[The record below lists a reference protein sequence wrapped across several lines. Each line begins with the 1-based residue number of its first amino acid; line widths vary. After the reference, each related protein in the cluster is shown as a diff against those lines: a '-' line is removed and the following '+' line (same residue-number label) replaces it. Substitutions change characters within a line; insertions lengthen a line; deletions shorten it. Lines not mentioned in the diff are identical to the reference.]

1 MTLEELKSS
10 GKLVEC
16 DQGTPE
22 WLMARL
28 GLVTASNFKFVTSG
42 GVGGADS
49 KTKFS
54 YLCALLSER
63 TTGNLVKRYR
73 NAAMEW
79 GTKNEPA
86 ARAMYEFE
94 TGLEVDQV
102 GFVKNGEHIGAS
114 PDGLVGNDGMI
125 QIKCQESHNHIAN
138 LLKQTCPT
146 VHLKQIQGELWICGR
161 LWSDFVSFDP
171 RNPYK
176 DILIVRVY
184 RDEEFIRKLAAGV
197 NEFVEELLRQEDIIK
212 NGA

>member
-16 DQGTPE
+16 EQGTPE

-28 GLVTASNFKFVTSG
+28 GLVTASNFKFATSG

-86 ARAMYEFE
+86 ARSMYEFE
-94 TGLEVDQV
+94 TGSEVDQV
-102 GFVKNGEHIGAS
+102 GFIKNGEHAGCS
-114 PDGLVGNDGMI
+114 PDGLVGDDGMI
-125 QIKCQESHNHIAN
+125 QIKCQESQNHIAN
-138 LLKQTCPT
+138 VLKQTCPT
-146 VHLKQIQGELWICGR
+146 VHLKQIQGEMWCCGR

-176 DILIVRVY
+176 DIFIVRVH
-184 RDEEFIRKLAAGV
+184 RDEEFIRKLALGV
-197 NEFVEELLRQEDIIK
+197 NEFVEELLRQESILK
-212 NGA
+212 EAA